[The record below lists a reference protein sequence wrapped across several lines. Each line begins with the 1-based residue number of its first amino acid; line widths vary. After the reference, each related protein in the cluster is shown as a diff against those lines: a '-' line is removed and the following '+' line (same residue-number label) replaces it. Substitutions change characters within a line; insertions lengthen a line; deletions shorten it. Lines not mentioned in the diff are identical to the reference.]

1 MRLYQTTR
9 LKRAWAGKVTACRV
23 KESYKTASAAGSR
36 CLLGLKFARTGV
48 SGPRYLH
55 KVKTDIWN
63 GCKPLVYAPGLTF
76 GTYGRHFIRAFSSK
90 YAYEEAF
97 GLARDR
103 PEKFWSE
110 AAKGIT
116 WFEEWRQTLDDTDT
130 VFPKWF
136 VGGKLNMCYNAVD
149 RHVENGRGDQAAV
162 IHDSP
167 VTGTKQLI
175 TYREAQE
182 QVSRLAG
189 VLVRHGVKKGDLVVI
204 YMPMIPQAMFAML
217 ACARIGA
224 THSLIFGGFAS
235 KELSVRIDH
244 AKPKLLVT
252 ASFGIEPG
260 RRVEYI
266 PLVQKA
272 LELSSHKPHKVLIYS
287 RPSMEKVSMRPD
299 LSLDWE
305 EEMATARPHDCV
317 SVPARH
323 PLYVLYTS
331 GTTGAPKGVVRDSG
345 GYAVMLNWTMSNV
358 YGLAPGEVW
367 WAASDLG
374 WVVGHSYICYGPLL
388 HGNTT
393 VLYEG
398 KPVGTPDPGAF
409 FRVMSEHGT
418 ASMFTAPTAIRAI
431 RQQDPQAQHGKRY
444 PLSRLRNLFVAGERC
459 DVETLEWAK
468 RSFGVPV
475 LDHWWQTVTLA
486 HSLTLPAVLSSP
498 VASGSTTDDEQV
510 CVLFVNALLCVMLS
524 STDKSGSSITASCV
538 GLGCSRTPPA
548 GTAGK
553 AVPGYNVTVIDD
565 EMQQVKPRTL
575 GNIVVKLPLP
585 PGAALSLWQNQT
597 LFKEL
602 YFSKFPGYYDTMDA
616 GFVDE
621 EGFLYIMSR
630 SDDVINVAGH
640 RLSTGALEESVLLH
654 PSVVDCAV
662 VGLEDP
668 LKGHVPLALCVLR
681 NDCQKSEDVLA
692 SEMVKL
698 VRDTIGPVAAFK
710 KVVFVKA
717 LPKTRSGKIPR
728 STLAK
733 LVNHKPY
740 KGRTNRRSV

>member
-1 MRLYQTTR
+1 MRLYQTTLLKHICFGNVTVSR
-9 LKRAWAGKVTACRV
+9 LT
-23 KESYKTASAAGSR
+23 ESSKTLSAVGSR
-36 CLLGLKFARTGV
+36 CLLGLKLSCTGA
-48 SGPRYLH
+48 SGPCYLQ
-55 KVKTDIWN
+55 KVKTNIW
-63 GCKPLVYAPGLTF
+63 KTRLAWHVT
-76 GTYGRHFIRAFSSK
+76 RSSGVK
-90 YAYEEAF
+90 RQKASQ
-97 GLARDR
+97 
-103 PEKFWSE
+103 W
-110 AAKGIT
+110 T
-116 WFEEWRQTLDDTDT
+116 QTLDDTDT

-136 VGGKLNMCYNAVD
+136 VGRKLNVCYNAVD
-149 RHVENGRGDQAAV
+149 RHVEDGRGDQAAV
-162 IHDSP
+162 IYDSP
-167 VTGTKQLI
+167 VTGTKFNLFQN
-175 TYREAQE
+175 
-182 QVSRLAG
+182 VSRFAG
-189 VLVRHGVKKGDLVVI
+189 VLVRHGVKMGDLVVI
-204 YMPMIPQAMFAML
+204 YVPMVPQAMFSML

-266 PLVQKA
+266 PLVEKA
-272 LELSSHKPHKVLIYS
+272 LELSSHKPHKVLIYN
-287 RPSMEKVSMRPD
+287 RPSMEKVSMHPD

-317 SVPARH
+317 SVPAHH

-331 GTTGAPKGVVRDSG
+331 GTTGTPK
-345 GYAVMLNWTMSNV
+345 
-358 YGLAPGEVW
+358 VW

-388 HGNTT
+388 HGSTT

-409 FRVMSEHGT
+409 FCVMSEHGM

-431 RQQDPQAQHGKRY
+431 RQQDPQAEHGKQY

-459 DVETLEWAK
+459 DIETLEWAK

-475 LDHWWQTVTLA
+475 LDHWWQT
-486 HSLTLPAVLSSP
+486 
-498 VASGSTTDDEQV
+498 E
-510 CVLFVNALLCVMLS
+510 
-524 STDKSGSSITASCV
+524 SGSSITASCV

-548 GTAGK
+548 GTAGQ

-565 EMQQVKPRTL
+565 DMQQVKPRTL
-575 GNIVVKLPLP
+575 GNIVVKLSLP

-602 YFSKFPGYYDTMDA
+602 YFTKSLGYYDTMDA

-654 PSVVDCAV
+654 PAVVDCAV

-681 NDCQKSEDVLA
+681 NDCKKTEDVLA
-692 SEMVKL
+692 NEMVKL

-710 KVVFVKA
+710 KVVFVK
-717 LPKTRSGKIPR
+717 
-728 STLAK
+728 
-733 LVNHKPY
+733 PY
-740 KGRTNRRSV
+740 KVFPTIEDPEVFKDIEKVLRETVKEPGK